1 MWRKMRYSG
10 VSLCLVIFFAMFAI
24 AHPYLADFQT
34 FLYTDSITYGI
45 ILTNSQAQP
54 HFKPMPSLSLN

>member
-34 FLYTDSITYGI
+34 FLYTDSITSGI
-45 ILTNSQAQP
+45 ILTNSQAGSSP
-54 HFKPMPSLSLN
+54 L